1 MGGYG
6 IGVESTLQ
14 RMWKGYLLREADIL
28 RNEMQGKY
36 FRVEGGTV
44 LFELY
49 NSNLSA
55 GLRIET
61 MAVSRE
67 G

>member
-1 MGGYG
+1 
-6 IGVESTLQ
+6 
-14 RMWKGYLLREADIL
+14 MWKGYLLREADIL

-55 GLRIET
+55 GRRIEN